1 MKKLSGTILLWM
13 AALMVTYM
21 VLSWVFW
28 SLGMALRLF
37 EPVLVVGCAIILALI
52 GINLRGDK

>member
-1 MKKLSGTILLWM
+1 MKKIAGTVLLCM
-13 AALMVTYM
+13 AGLMVTYM

-37 EPVLVVGCAIILALI
+37 EPVLLVGCAIILALI
-52 GINLRGDK
+52 GFNLRDDK